1 MNDAVEHRRVS
12 KESKMILCPSGYYV
26 NEYEC
31 DMCGQ
36 CRPAPPVIM
45 KASDNTRSKSGAR

>member
-1 MNDAVEHRRVS
+1 
-12 KESKMILCPSGYYV
+12 MILCPSGYYV

-45 KASDNTRSKSGAR
+45 KASDNTRSKSGVR